1 MPIFVGVFRRRS
13 REEVK
18 HRKSDEVKGEGYIL
32 NLILYSFFRVFP
44 IFDPRVPFR
53 FSLAARIY
61 KKEFSNLHP
70 SPFYLTFYVS
80 NSYG

>member
-1 MPIFVGVFRRRS
+1 MTKIWKLGCG
-13 REEVK
+13 
-18 HRKSDEVKGEGYIL
+18 DEVKGEGYIL
-32 NLILYSFFRVFP
+32 NLILYSFFIGFLENRKTSKMKKWIFP
-44 IFDPRVPFR
+44 LP
-53 FSLAARIY
+53 ARIY

>member
-1 MPIFVGVFRRRS
+1 MMDMCCGG
-13 REEVK
+13 
-18 HRKSDEVKGEGYIL
+18 EVKGEGYIL
-32 NLILYSFFRVFP
+32 NLILYSFFLGFLENQIIRKMKKR
-44 IFDPRVPFR
+44 I

-61 KKEFSNLHP
+61 IKEFSNLHP